1 MKIVV
6 LAGGLSH
13 ERDVSMSSGSQIAN
27 ALRKA
32 GHRVLLVDAYTGW
45 TGPDPIVSPDFVFP
59 SEQEAPPYTY
69 VIPAQEPDLHAL
81 REASGNGDALL
92 GPHVLDLCRAADLVF
107 VGLHGGM
114 GENGMIQATLEV
126 MGIRFTGTGYAG
138 CLLAMDKDISKIL
151 MRIAGVPTPEWTVLE
166 KGDDDAAIRAKI
178 ANIGFPCVVKPCN
191 NGSSIG
197 VAMVDRAEEL
207 SDAVRAALCIEDR
220 VMVEEKITGREF
232 SAGVLGGTALPV
244 IEIAPVEGFY
254 DYANKYQPGR
264 AIETCP
270 ADLPGPVSSAIQAS
284 ALQVGTLLRLGDYY
298 RVDYMLDA
306 NGFHCLEAN
315 TLPGM
320 TPTSLL
326 PQEAAAVG
334 IGYVEL
340 CDRIVRLACERRSV

>member
-32 GHRVLLVDAYTGW
+32 GHRVVLIDVYTGW
-45 TGPDPIVSPDFVFP
+45 DGPEPDISSDFVFP
-59 SEQEAPPYTY
+59 LEHEAPPYTY
-69 VIPAQEPDLHAL
+69 VIPEREPDLDAL
-81 REASGNGDALL
+81 RQSSGNGDALI

-107 VGLHGGM
+107 LGLHGGM

-138 CLLAMDKDISKIL
+138 CLLAMDKDVSKIL
-151 MRIAGVPTPEWTVLE
+151 MRATGVPTPEWAVLE
-166 KGDDDAAIRAKI
+166 QGDDDTTILSKTEK
-178 ANIGFPCVVKPCN
+178 IGFPCVVKPCS

-197 VAMVDRAEEL
+197 VVMVNRPEEL
-207 SDAVRAALCIEDR
+207 QDAVRAALRFENR
-220 VMVEEKITGREF
+220 VMVEQKITGREF
-232 SAGVLGGTALPV
+232 SVGVLGGTVLPV

-254 DYANKYQPGR
+254 DYANKYQIGR
-264 AIETCP
+264 VIETCP
-270 ADLPGPVSSAIQAS
+270 AELSEPVATAIQSS
-284 ALQVGTLLRLGDYY
+284 ALQVGALLRLGDYY
-298 RVDYMLDA
+298 RVDYLLDA
-306 NGFHCLEAN
+306 DGFHCLEAN

-320 TPTSLL
+320 TPASLI

-340 CDRIVRLACERRSV
+340 CDRIVRLAYERRPS